1 MRKKNSLLTQ
11 NEQWP
16 PWRQEAE
23 LSSVKKKKKEKTV
36 GSKIWSVL
44 QTIIFLWRQKYFI
57 NLKCPKKE
65 QIWIS
70 DFFIFKFQ
78 APDIPPANVTGYNI
92 SSTSIAVEFQIY
104 SAEQLNG
111 IIRHY
116 VLKIFKANAVNSTVR
131 TEFFPTQTK
140 RKQREVSN
148 TTYSVRVTLEDLEEY
163 TMYSMQ
169 AAFFTIKKGP
179 YSAVFN
185 VSTDEGGMINY
196 DENVQ

>member
-1 MRKKNSLLTQ
+1 MNNDHHEDR
-11 NEQWP
+11 
-16 PWRQEAE
+16 R
-23 LSSVKKKKKEKTV
+23 LSSLALKKKKEKTV

-131 TEFFPTQTK
+131 TEFFPIHTK
-140 RKQREVSN
+140 RKRREVSN

-163 TMYSMQ
+163 NHVFYESSLFYYQ
-169 AAFFTIKKGP
+169 KRTIQCCFQCLYGRRR
-179 YSAVFN
+179 
-185 VSTDEGGMINY
+185 Y
-196 DENVQ
+196 D

>member
-1 MRKKNSLLTQ
+1 M
-11 NEQWP
+11 
-16 PWRQEAE
+16 
-23 LSSVKKKKKEKTV
+23 
-36 GSKIWSVL
+36 
-44 QTIIFLWRQKYFI
+44 
-57 NLKCPKKE
+57 
-65 QIWIS
+65 
-70 DFFIFKFQ
+70 
-78 APDIPPANVTGYNI
+78 TGYNI

-104 SAEQLNG
+104 STEQLNG

-131 TEFFPTQTK
+131 TEFFPVHKK
-140 RKQREVSN
+140 RNRRVVSN